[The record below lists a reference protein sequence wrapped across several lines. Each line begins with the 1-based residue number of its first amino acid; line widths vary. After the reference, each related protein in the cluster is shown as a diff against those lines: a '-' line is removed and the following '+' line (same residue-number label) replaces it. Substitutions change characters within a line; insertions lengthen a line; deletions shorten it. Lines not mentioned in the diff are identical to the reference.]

1 MGPLVVGGRSGG
13 WIARRRRS
21 CTHVLYARIFRQRRE
36 TPSETRATD
45 SGFKDGFS
53 DPGGVAAGDREAL
66 PLPNP
71 ARVDP

>member
-1 MGPLVVGGRSGG
+1 M
-13 WIARRRRS
+13 
-21 CTHVLYARIFRQRRE
+21 LYAKIFRQRRE
-36 TPSETRATD
+36 TPPETRATD

-53 DPGGVAAGDREAL
+53 DPGGVAAGDRKAL